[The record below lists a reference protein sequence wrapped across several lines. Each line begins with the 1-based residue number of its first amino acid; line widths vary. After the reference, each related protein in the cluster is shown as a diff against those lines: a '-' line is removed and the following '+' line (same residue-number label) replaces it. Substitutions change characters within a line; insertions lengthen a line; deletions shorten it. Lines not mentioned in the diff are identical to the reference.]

1 MNRADLHRLTTLLAC
16 PTAPFR
22 EQAVA
27 TVVDAWLTRA
37 RVPFFRDP
45 AGNLVVGADS
55 AAAYRRLARTRS
67 AEPLR
72 IFIAHMDHP
81 GFHGRRWLSAK
92 RLGIEWHG
100 GSPVKRLAGA
110 PVWLAQGDCYTA
122 QGRLA
127 NIRLSTARHAL
138 ARAEVVIERSNW
150 HVRPAAETLYG
161 AFRFRAPV
169 WRAGKRLYTKAADD
183 LVGVFAVVQTAMKLF
198 AGGRRAPFLGLLT
211 RAEEVGFVGAVGH
224 FELGWLESAR
234 RPMVCVS
241 LETSR
246 ALPGA
251 VIGKG
256 PVVRLGDRRTVF
268 DPGHLQVLTELAQRV
283 LPGKHQRRIMDG
295 GSCEATA
302 ATAWGFP
309 AIGLSV
315 PLGNYHNEP
324 LESAA
329 GDVQGRTS
337 AAKGRKPGAAAEY
350 VHLDDVIG
358 LLRLCRALMKSGL
371 AWPDPWRQ
379 QRHRLAKNRRRYR
392 RML

>member
-27 TVVDAWLTRA
+27 AVVGAWLKRA
-37 RVPFFRDP
+37 RVLFFRDP
-45 AGNLVVGADS
+45 AGNLVVGVDS

-67 AEPLR
+67 VEPLR

-81 GFHGRRWLSAK
+81 GFHGRRWRADK
-92 RLGIEWHG
+92 RLEIEWHG
-100 GSPVKRLAGA
+100 GSPLKRLAGA
-110 PVWLAQGDCYTA
+110 PVWLALNDCYVA

-127 NIRLSTARHAL
+127 NVRLGAARHAL
-138 ARAEVVIERSNW
+138 HRAEVVIEESNW
-150 HVRPAAETLYG
+150 VQRPPAQSLFG

-169 WRAGKRLYTKAADD
+169 WRSGKRLNTKAADD
-183 LVGVFAVVQTAMKLF
+183 LVGVFAVVQTAMRLF

-211 RAEEVGFVGAVGH
+211 RAEEVGFVGAVSH
-224 FELGWLESAR
+224 FELDWLKAAC
-234 RPMVCVS
+234 RPVVCVS

-251 VIGKG
+251 DIGKG

-268 DPGHLQVLTELAQRV
+268 DPGALQALTELAQRT

-295 GSCEATA
+295 GTCEATA
-302 ATAWGFP
+302 ATAWGWP

-315 PLGNYHNEP
+315 PLGNYHNI
-324 LESAA
+324 
-329 GDVQGRTS
+329 DDDT
-337 AAKGRKPGAAAEY
+337 GAPAAEY
-350 VHLDDVIG
+350 VYLDDVEG
-358 LLRLCRALMKSGL
+358 MLRLCRALMQPGL
-371 AWPDPWRQ
+371 SWSDPWKK
-379 QRHRLAKNRRRYR
+379 QRRRLVENRRRYQGQ
-392 RML
+392 LQP